1 MGSSG
6 SKTSSLFLKLVSSD
20 VADRGSLDKLKLIIS
35 SSHNESGD
43 AHPELGD
50 VDPAVMI
57 LSLTYSCNLSVE
69 VSNQQGISDIV
80 LKSSEANQRK
90 NVSGELKV
98 VDPFSRSFVV
108 EQTIEGK
115 VLDVLDVWNRI
126 KKDSRITSIIS
137 SSFMTSSKRNFD
149 GWGLRLLSSSSR

>member
-20 VADRGSLDKLKLIIS
+20 VADRGSLDELKLIIS

-115 VLDVLDVWNRI
+115 VLDVLDVVLERAYY
-126 KKDSRITSIIS
+126 
-137 SSFMTSSKRNFD
+137 
-149 GWGLRLLSSSSR
+149 LLLPLLPSPARQNY